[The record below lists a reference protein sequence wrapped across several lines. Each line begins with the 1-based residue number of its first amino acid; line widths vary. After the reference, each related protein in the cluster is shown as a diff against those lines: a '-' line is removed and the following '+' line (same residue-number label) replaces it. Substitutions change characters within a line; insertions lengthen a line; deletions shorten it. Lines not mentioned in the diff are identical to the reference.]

1 MVGALEGEAAREEGG
16 LRMRDW
22 STTLH
27 LLLGV
32 LLLAALPLARHVQQ
46 IRMPYALDRISPSA
60 VRP

>member
-1 MVGALEGEAAREEGG
+1 
-16 LRMRDW
+16 MRDW